1 MANHGPADESTSGQA
16 TGAVR
21 RRRELFRGALPVLRK
36 EAIHI
41 RRDPMALF
49 VTVLIPIIQMFT
61 IGFAIDTNVRQTRT
75 AVLDSART
83 QESRRLIDRFVNS
96 DDFRLMTEVGSE
108 KELNDEIV
116 AGRASVGLHIPAD
129 YSRRLLA
136 GQSATFLVL
145 VDGSDSS
152 VASQSLNIAN
162 AIALRE
168 SLERAATITGQLSPL
183 GRNAERGLPV
193 EARPKILFNPDSRS
207 ANFLIPGMLA
217 VLIQIMTVMLT
228 ALAIVRERE
237 RGTLEQLYMTPVR
250 PLGLMIGK
258 IVPYA
263 AVAYAELGIMIFCM
277 RWIFKIPINGSLP
290 LLLVLVIPFLIT
302 MLGLGLLISTRA
314 QSQQEA
320 IQAAFGTMLPS
331 IFLSGYIFPIDT
343 MPLFFQAIS
352 AILPTTYLIQ
362 IFRAIILR
370 GAGFEALW
378 KQTLILSGMG
388 LLLITISA
396 LRFKKKT
403 S

>member
-1 MANHGPADESTSGQA
+1 MGSTLPETPRTGPSG
-16 TGAVR
+16 TGLAGR
-21 RRRELFRGALPVLRK
+21 WSARLTGLFRGTIPVLRK

-61 IGFAIDTNVRQTRT
+61 IGFAINTNVRDTRT
-75 AVLDSART
+75 ALYDGART

-96 DDFRLMTEVGSE
+96 DDLRIVVEVGSDR
-108 KELNDEIV
+108 ELNDEIV
-116 AGRASVGLHIPAD
+116 AGRAQVGIHIPAD
-129 YSRRLLA
+129 YSRRLLS
-136 GQSATFLVL
+136 GQTASFLVL

-152 VASQSLNIAN
+152 VASQSLNVAN

-168 SLERAATITGQLSPL
+168 SLERSVPVNAL
-183 GRNAERGLPV
+183 GRPLAV
-193 EARPKILFNPDSRS
+193 EARPKVLFNPDSRS

-263 AVAYAELGIMIFCM
+263 VVAYAELSIMLFFM
-277 RWIFKIPINGSLP
+277 RWVFQIPINGSLL

-314 QSQQEA
+314 RSQQEA

-343 MPLFFQAIS
+343 MPAFFRGIS
-352 AILPTTYLIQ
+352 AILPTTYLIE
-362 IFRAIILR
+362 IFRGIILR
-370 GAGFEALW
+370 GAGLTALW
-378 KQTLILSGMG
+378 RQTLILSVMG
-388 LLLITISA
+388 LFLITISA
-396 LRFKKKT
+396 LRFRKKNG
-403 S
+403 

>member
-1 MANHGPADESTSGQA
+1 MTMDSQRPDTHQPDPGGRWSTRLAG
-16 TGAVR
+16 
-21 RRRELFRGALPVLRK
+21 LFRGTIPVLRK

-61 IGFAIDTNVRQTRT
+61 IGFAIDTNVRDTRT
-75 AVLDSART
+75 ALYDGART

-96 DDFRLMTEVGSE
+96 DNLRIVAEVGSDR
-108 KELNDEIV
+108 ELNDEIV
-116 AGRASVGLHIPAD
+116 AGRAQVGIHIPVD
-129 YSRRLLA
+129 YSRRLLS
-136 GQSATFLVL
+136 GQTASFLVL

-152 VASQSLNIAN
+152 VASQSLNVAN

-168 SLERAATITGQLSPL
+168 SVERSFTVNALSQPLTI
-183 GRNAERGLPV
+183 
-193 EARPKILFNPDSRS
+193 EARPKVLFNPDSRS

-263 AVAYAELGIMIFCM
+263 VVAYAELSIMLFFM
-277 RWIFKIPINGSLP
+277 RWVFQIPINGSLP
-290 LLLVLVIPFLIT
+290 LLLLLVIPFLVT

-314 QSQQEA
+314 RSQQEA

-343 MPLFFQAIS
+343 MPAFFRGIS
-352 AILPTTYLIQ
+352 AILPTTYLIE
-362 IFRAIILR
+362 IFRGIILR
-370 GAGFEALW
+370 GAGFTALW
-378 KQTLILSGMG
+378 RQTLILSVMG
-388 LLLITISA
+388 LVLISVSA
-396 LRFKKKT
+396 LRFRKKNG
-403 S
+403 